1 MIKRFLSLMPSALSL
16 LLVFSGL
23 FLYVNG
29 AMAAGQESSETA
41 LWITEFPTI
50 HTIAVDLIL
59 IGSIVGVARATITRN
74 KYKLESLV
82 ATVRRL
88 EVTIARIEATCEAR
102 RENHGRDPDR
112 RHQDE

>member
-1 MIKRFLSLMPSALSL
+1 MPNALSL

-29 AMAAGQESSETA
+29 AMAAGQGSNEAA
-41 LWITEFPTI
+41 LWIAEFPTI

-59 IGSIVGVARATITRN
+59 VGSIVGVARATITRN
-74 KYKLESLV
+74 KHKLENLT

-88 EVTIARIEATCEAR
+88 EVTVARLEATCEAR

-112 RHQDE
+112 RHYDE